1 MPSAFFLAQTAAEF
15 QQVLPPVAQKAWMAC
30 HFSPYGTGLSNLP
43 SQLPAGSMLIVNDR
57 TPVAGHDPQKIVW
70 QLEQLAEE
78 HAISRILLDFQ
89 RSGEARTEAIA
100 KAIVQAL
107 PCPVGVS
114 SHYAAGLDCPVFL
127 PPLPLH
133 MPPAAY
139 FAPWSNR
146 RIWLEIAPLC
156 AVYTV
161 TESGCAQ
168 AVCEESGHF
177 PHFDEQAI
185 CRYRI
190 ELQSDAACFTLCRG
204 LEELALLRQ
213 NGAADCFVGLY
224 QDFAQP
230 DAQETAFDQ

>member
-15 QQVLPPVAQKAWMAC
+15 RQTLPPVAKKAWMAC
-30 HFSPYGTGLSNLP
+30 HFSPYDTGLSNLP

-57 TPVAGHDPQKIVW
+57 TPVAGHDPKRIVW
-70 QLEQLAEE
+70 QLEQLVEA
-78 HAISRILLDFQ
+78 HAISHVLLDFQ
-89 RSGEARTEAIA
+89 RSGEARTAAIA

-114 SHYAAGLDCPVFL
+114 THYAAGLECPVFL

-133 MPPAAY
+133 MAPAAY

-161 TESGCAQ
+161 TDSGCTQ
-168 AVCEESGHF
+168 AICEKAGHF

-185 CRYRI
+185 CRYRM
-190 ELQSDAACFTLCRG
+190 ELQSDSACFTLCRG

-213 NGAADCFVGLY
+213 NATVDCFVGLY

-230 DAQETAFDQ
+230 DAQATALAQ